1 VRGVSAGII
10 EPFLF
15 SVPVV
20 SRYVP
25 ARRIDTQVFEYAVRG
40 CMECTSAP
48 HRGPYVPMRRSQN
61 WK

>member
-25 ARRIDTQVFEYAVRG
+25 ARRIDTRWIRCARLHGVH
-40 CMECTSAP
+40 SAP